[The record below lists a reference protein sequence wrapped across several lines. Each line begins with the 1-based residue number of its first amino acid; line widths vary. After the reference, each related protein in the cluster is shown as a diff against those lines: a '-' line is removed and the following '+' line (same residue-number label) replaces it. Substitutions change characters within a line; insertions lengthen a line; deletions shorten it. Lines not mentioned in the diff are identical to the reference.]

1 MGKRLFKW
9 GILALV
15 SLLTNTAT
23 HAQTLVL
30 KHANGN
36 TTDIELLTKPQVK
49 FANDKVLITSTVL
62 DMEFPKEDV
71 LSFTYKGIATGVKS
85 LKNGLQYSQEA
96 DKIVFHGIKATDK
109 IAVYNMQGI
118 RVPINLLRSR
128 DSVTLPLVS
137 LSSGVYLLN
146 INGKT
151 TKFIKQ

>member
-1 MGKRLFKW
+1 MEKIFFKW
-9 GILALV
+9 GMLAL
-15 SLLTNTAT
+15 AT
-23 HAQTLVL
+23 LFVDTDVHAQTLVL

-85 LKNGLQYSQEA
+85 LKNGLQYSQET

-137 LSSGVYLLN
+137 LSSGVYILS
-146 INGKT
+146 INGKN
-151 TKFIKQ
+151 TKFTKQ